1 MLLLNL
7 MKNYKYCGILGL
19 FNTVTRFLNANFTNL
34 RFFISLIVCYYVIM
48 WLSFFDEKVLH
59 WITLCILFFIKL
71 LFVELKQ
78 KSSVFKISM
87 NGKRVDYL

>member
-48 WLSFFDEKVLH
+48 
-59 WITLCILFFIKL
+59 
-71 LFVELKQ
+71 
-78 KSSVFKISM
+78 
-87 NGKRVDYL
+87 